1 MDMAYLTFSTSLFL
15 WSKESKTFTA
25 EISELGV
32 PAMGQIGFAIT
43 ESTFILKS
51 AETGVKMLMTI
62 DSINRDA
69 DNDIETWVYLPESD
83 EHNFKVVI
91 YND

>member
-1 MDMAYLTFSTSLFL
+1 MDMALLNFSTSLFL

-25 EISELGV
+25 EISEMGV
-32 PAMGQIGFAIT
+32 PPMGQIGFHVT
-43 ESTFILKS
+43 EDTFILQS
-51 AETGVKMLMTI
+51 AETGVKMVMAL
-62 DSINRDA
+62 DSINRDN

-83 EHNFKVVI
+83 EHDFKVVI